1 MNDNDFIKPDM
12 LSSGLKTKLIGT
24 KIIHFFET
32 DSTNTQAQ
40 QYALDGCQEGTVIT
54 AESQTKGRGRRSRDW
69 YSPHGKGIYMS
80 VILYPRI
87 SLKGLPRI
95 TLVAAVAAAE
105 ALQASAGI
113 RVEIKW
119 PNDLLMNN
127 KKICGILTELNSLGN
142 EKNVV
147 IVGIGIN
154 VNTPLEMF
162 PADIADIAT
171 SILIETKQPPP
182 RPVIIKSLIE
192 HFDHYYEI
200 FLHGGFN
207 SILEKWKD
215 YSNIIGRKI
224 NVNQTGG
231 VHVTG
236 TVIDVD
242 ADGALLVRDTD
253 GVIQTIYS
261 GEISYL

>member
-1 MNDNDFIKPDM
+1 MKDNDFINPD
-12 LSSGLKTKLIGT
+12 LISSGLKAKLIGA
-24 KIIHFFET
+24 KIIHFLET
-32 DSTNTQAQ
+32 DSTNTRAQ

-54 AESQTKGRGRRSRDW
+54 AESQTKGRGRRNRDW

-87 SLKGLPRI
+87 SLKELPKI
-95 TLVAAVAAAE
+95 TLAAAVAATE

-171 SILIETKQPPP
+171 SILIETKQKIP

-192 HFDHYYEI
+192 NFDHYYEI
-200 FLHGGFN
+200 FLNGGFN
-207 SILEKWKD
+207 SILDKWKD
-215 YSNIIGRKI
+215 SSNIVGRKI
-224 NVNQTGG
+224 NVKQAGA
-231 VHVTG
+231 HVTG
-236 TVIDVD
+236 TVVDVD
-242 ADGALLVRDTD
+242 MDGALLVRDND

-261 GEISYL
+261 GDISYI